1 MSKVIEHPA
10 TDDLQDDEFVV
21 NGRYLREQAG
31 EAIAI
36 FLAPL
41 SGVYRAATGART
53 AKKMRQ
59 NRTTKK
65 AA

>member
-1 MSKVIEHPA
+1 MSKVTEHPIP
-10 TDDLQDDEFVV
+10 DDLQDDEFVV

-41 SGVYRAATGART
+41 SGVYRAAAGARI
-53 AKKMRQ
+53 AKKVCQ

>member
-1 MSKVIEHPA
+1 MSKVIERPTPNNPH
-10 TDDLQDDEFVV
+10 DDEFVV
-21 NGRYLREQAG
+21 NSHYLSEQAG

-41 SGVYRAATGART
+41 SGVYRAATGSRAGKKVRESPT
-53 AKKMRQ
+53 AKK
-59 NRTTKK
+59 

>member
-1 MSKVIEHPA
+1 MSKVIEHP
-10 TDDLQDDEFVV
+10 TPDYPQDDKFVV
-21 NGRYLREQAG
+21 NGRYLRGQAG

-53 AKKMRQ
+53 AKKVRQ

>member
-1 MSKVIEHPA
+1 MSKVIERPIP
-10 TDDLQDDEFVV
+10 DDLQGDEFVV

-53 AKKMRQ
+53 AKKVRQ

>member
-1 MSKVIEHPA
+1 MNKVIERPIP
-10 TDDLQDDEFVV
+10 DDLRDDEFVV

-53 AKKMRQ
+53 AKKVRQ
-59 NRTTKK
+59 NRATKK